1 MNHAL
6 VVNQAPLIQ
15 IENLTRKAADSGKT
29 LLDDLSITIAA
40 GDRVGLS
47 GESGSGKTTLLRSL
61 ARLDPVHKGV
71 FRFQG
76 QPILDLPKFR
86 RNVVYLHQR
95 PAMVD
100 GTVRE
105 NLQLPFSLST
115 SQQAYNE
122 EQIAHWLSAM
132 DKPVAMLDQSVD
144 TLSGGEQQIAALL
157 RAVQVQPAVLLF
169 DEPPASLDA
178 VSTER
183 FEQMVNLWFDSASA
197 QALVWISHDSQQLAR
212 MTNRTI
218 RVAGGRI
225 VS

>member
-1 MNHAL
+1 M
-6 VVNQAPLIQ
+6 NQAPLIQ
-15 IENLTRKAADSGKT
+15 IENLTRKAADSGKA
-29 LLDDLSITIAA
+29 LLDDLSITLAA
-40 GDRVGLS
+40 GDRLGLY
-47 GESGSGKTTLLRSL
+47 GESGSGKTTLLRSI
-61 ARLDPVHKGV
+61 ARLDPVHQGV

-76 QPILDLPKFR
+76 QPVVDLPAFR

-95 PAMVD
+95 PAMVGGSMVG

-105 NLQLPFSLST
+105 NLQLPFTLSI

-122 EQIAHWLSAM
+122 EQIAHWLTAM

-144 TLSGGEQQIAALL
+144 TLSGGEQQIVALL
-157 RAVQVQPAVLLF
+157 RAVQVQPAVLLL
-169 DEPPASLDA
+169 DEPTASLDS

-183 FEQMVNLWFDSASA
+183 FEQMVNLWFDLASA
-197 QALVWISHDSQQLAR
+197 QALVWISHDRQQLVR

-218 RVAGGRI
+218 QVAGGRI